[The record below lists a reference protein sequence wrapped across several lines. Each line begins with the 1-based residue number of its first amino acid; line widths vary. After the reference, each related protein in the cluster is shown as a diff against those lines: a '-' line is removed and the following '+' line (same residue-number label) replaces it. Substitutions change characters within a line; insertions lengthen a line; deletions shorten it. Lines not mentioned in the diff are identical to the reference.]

1 MIRLVMPAI
10 LSLALMPGD
19 LIAQSATTAAERP
32 RILTEAQFRCL
43 TQHNRTMRASGG
55 SGTLFDLSDCP
66 RQPSA
71 VRGAY
76 PLTPNDRYIRLS
88 QSDILCLRNSNKG
101 THPMAQTLP
110 NGKVAVYLN
119 PCGK

>member
-1 MIRLVMPAI
+1 MIRLLILAI
-10 LSLALMPGD
+10 VSLALVPID
-19 LIAQSATTAAERP
+19 ACAQSLSAGAERP

-43 TQHNRTMRASGG
+43 IQHNRTMRASGG

-76 PLTPNDRYIRLS
+76 PLTPSDRYIRLS
-88 QSDILCLRNSNKG
+88 QSDIACLRNGNRAAR
-101 THPMAQTLP
+101 PMAQALP